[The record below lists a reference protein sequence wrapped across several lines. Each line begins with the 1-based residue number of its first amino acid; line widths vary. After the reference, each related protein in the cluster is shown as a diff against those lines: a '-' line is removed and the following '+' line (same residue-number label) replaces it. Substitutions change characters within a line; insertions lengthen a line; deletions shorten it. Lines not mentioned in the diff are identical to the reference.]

1 MSKIIQWINENKI
14 RVGFVGGAIVIG
26 SVWGTCTLE
35 PNINTGEDDAIQQVQ
50 PEAEETSSS
59 SDASEEDN

>member
-35 PNINTGEDDAIQQVQ
+35 PNINTGEDDAIQQIQ
-50 PEAEETSSS
+50 PETEEAGSSS
-59 SDASEEDN
+59 AAEKEDN

>member
-35 PNINTGEDDAIQQVQ
+35 PNIGGQDAEIEIQQ
-50 PEAEETSSS
+50 EAESSS
-59 SDASEEDN
+59 SDGSAAEQDN